1 MIGLETALGIGLEA
15 VAAGRLELGALL
27 AALGER
33 PARIIGE
40 ERSLAVGRAADL
52 VAFDPGARWRVDR
65 ASLAS
70 RSTNTPL
77 LGRELPGV
85 VHLTVVGG
93 RVTYDA
99 TAPG

>member
-1 MIGLETALGIGLEA
+1 MIGLETALGIGLAA
-15 VAAGRLELGALL
+15 VATGRLRLSALL

-40 ERSLAVGRAADL
+40 SRSLAIGARADL
-52 VAFDPGARWRVDR
+52 VAFDPDATWRVEQ

-70 RSTNTPL
+70 RSANAPL

-85 VHLTVVGG
+85 VRMTVVGG
-93 RVTYDA
+93 RVTYE
-99 TAPG
+99 GS